1 MRAQELISE
10 LIPPLKYSETGE
22 KALNWMNEFRVSH
35 LPVVKGNQY
44 IGLLSENDVYDMPDP
59 AMKLEECF
67 VNLPKPF
74 IYENRHVY
82 EVMKMIADLKI
93 TVVPILDENNEYI
106 GCTDLLFLMSQIT
119 AVISIKEPGGILVLV
134 MNIHDYSLTEIAR
147 IVEENNAK
155 ILSSYITS
163 LPDSTEIEVTIK
175 INTTDLDR
183 IIHTFNRYD
192 YTIKASL
199 AKGNFADDLKRRYDE
214 LMNYLNM

>member
-35 LPVVKGNQY
+35 LPVVKGNQF
-44 IGLLSENDVYDMPDP
+44 IGLLSENDIYDMPDP
-59 AMKLEECF
+59 SMRLDECF
-67 VNLPKPF
+67 INLPKPF
-74 IYENRHVY
+74 IYANRHVY
-82 EVMKMIADLKI
+82 EVMKIISDLKI

-119 AVISIKEPGGILVLV
+119 AVVSIKEPGGILVLV

-163 LPDSTEIEVTIK
+163 VPDSTEIEVTIK

-192 YTIKASL
+192 YTIKASF

>member
-1 MRAQELISE
+1 MRAEELISE
-10 LIPPLKYSETGE
+10 IIPPLKYSETGE

-44 IGLLSENDVYDMPDP
+44 IGLISESDVYDMPNP
-59 AMKLEECF
+59 AMRLDECF
-67 VNLPKPF
+67 VNLPNPF
-74 IYENRHVY
+74 IYSNRHAY
-82 EVMKMIADLKI
+82 ELMKMIADLKI
-93 TVVPILDENNEYI
+93 TVVPILDENNEYM

-119 AVISIKEPGGILVLV
+119 AVISIKEPGGILVFV
-134 MNIHDYSLTEIAR
+134 MNTHDYSLTQIAR

-175 INTTDLDR
+175 INTLDLDR
-183 IIHTFNRYD
+183 IIATFTRYD
-192 YTIKASL
+192 YTIKETYS
-199 AKGNFADDLKRRYDE
+199 KGNFQDDLKRRYDE

>member
-1 MRAQELISE
+1 MRAEELISE
-10 LIPPLKYSETGE
+10 MIPPLKYNETGE

-44 IGLLSENDVYDMPDP
+44 IGLIAENDVYDMPDP
-59 AMKLEECF
+59 ALRLDECF
-67 VNLPKPF
+67 LNLPKPF
-74 IYENRHVY
+74 IYANRHAY
-82 EVMKMIADLKI
+82 EVMKLIADAKI
-93 TVVPILDENNEYI
+93 TVVPILDENNHYL

-119 AVISIKEPGGILVLV
+119 AVVSVKEPGGILVLV
-134 MNIHDYSLTEIAR
+134 MNTHDYTLTEIAR

-163 LPDSTEIEVTIK
+163 VPDSTEIEVTIK
-175 INTTDLDR
+175 INTNDLDR

-192 YTIKASL
+192 YVIKASF
-199 AKGNFADDLKRRYDE
+199 AKGNINDDLKRRYDE

>member
-1 MRAQELISE
+1 MRAEELISE
-10 LIPPLKYSETGE
+10 MIPPLKYSETGE

-35 LPVVKGNQY
+35 LPVVNGNQY
-44 IGLLSENDVYDMPDP
+44 IGLISENDVYDMPDP
-59 AMKLEECF
+59 SLRLDECF
-67 VNLPKPF
+67 LNLPKPF
-74 IYENRHVY
+74 IYQNRHAY
-82 EVMKMIADLKI
+82 EVMKMISDLKI
-93 TVVPILDENNEYI
+93 TVVPILNENNEYI

-119 AVISIKEPGGILVLV
+119 AVISIKEPGGIIVLV
-134 MNIHDYSLTEIAR
+134 MNTHDYTLTEIAR

-163 LPDSTEIEVTIK
+163 VPESTEIEVTLK

-192 YTIKASL
+192 YVVKASYG
-199 AKGNFADDLKRRYDE
+199 KGELQNDLKRRYDE

>member
-10 LIPPLKYSETGE
+10 LIPPLKYNETGE

-59 AMKLEECF
+59 GMRLDECF
-67 VNLPKPF
+67 LNLPKPF

-93 TVVPILDENNEYI
+93 TVVPILDENHEYI

-134 MNIHDYSLTEIAR
+134 MNVHDYSLTEIAR

-163 LPDSTEIEVTIK
+163 VPDSTEIEVTIK
-175 INTTDLDR
+175 INSTDLDR

-192 YTIKASL
+192 YTIKASF

>member
-1 MRAQELISE
+1 MRAEELISE
-10 LIPPLKYSETGE
+10 MIPPLKYTETGE

-35 LPVVKGNQY
+35 LPVVKGNQF

-59 AMKLEECF
+59 SLRLDECF
-67 VNLPKPF
+67 LNLPKPF
-74 IYENRHVY
+74 IYGNRHVY
-82 EVMKMIADLKI
+82 EVMKTIADLKI
-93 TVVPILDENNEYI
+93 TVVPILNENNEYI

-119 AVISIKEPGGILVLV
+119 AVISIKEQGGIIVLV
-134 MNIHDYSLTEIAR
+134 MNQHDYTLTEIAR

-163 LPDSTEIEVTIK
+163 VPDSTELEVTLK
-175 INTTDLDR
+175 INSNDLDR

-192 YTIKASL
+192 YVIKASY
-199 AKGNFADDLKRRYDE
+199 AKGEWGNDLKRRYDE

>member
-59 AMKLEECF
+59 TIKLEECF

-82 EVMKMIADLKI
+82 EVMKMISDLKI
-93 TVVPILDENNEYI
+93 TVVPILDENNEYL

-192 YTIKASL
+192 YTIKASF